1 MQAEEILTTAKTHV
15 DGDLPHGWV
24 VLPLLRQKLVSAMVW
39 WVVGVIMGFGI
50 FAFVASVAIP
60 YNYTHSPGLAVF
72 TTFVLAV
79 ALFVGLGSLVVLVA
93 DIRRLRD
100 ANNHM
105 IVLTPDDVVKQ
116 EGKKVTH
123 VPLLDVQNV
132 TARGTPPP
140 DRTVSDEPAIRQV
153 PGSNENMLGFVVGH
167 GAVGRGYQYRRS
179 RMRTPTTLA
188 FIDTRTSKEIVLLTD
203 NVYGDAFTI
212 AELLRQYVD
221 SAARRIPQQRSIHG
235 RE

>member
-15 DGDLPHGWV
+15 NEDLPHGWV
-24 VLPLLRQKLVSAMVW
+24 ILPLLRQKLVSAMVW
-39 WVVGVIMGFGI
+39 WVVGVLMGFGI
-50 FAFVASVAIP
+50 FAFIISVTLH
-60 YNYTHSPGLAVF
+60 YNFTHGPGLAIF
-72 TTFVLAV
+72 TTLILAV
-79 ALFVGLGSLVVLVA
+79 ALFVGAGSLIVLFA
-93 DIRRLRD
+93 DIQRLRE
-100 ANNHM
+100 AREHL
-105 IVLTPDDVVKQ
+105 IVITPDDVVKQ

-132 TARGTPPP
+132 TARGIPPP
-140 DRTVSDEPAIRQV
+140 DRKVSDEPAIRQV
-153 PGSNENMLGFVVGH
+153 PNSGENMLGFVVGH

-188 FIDTRTSKEIVLLTD
+188 FLDTRTNKEVVLLTD
-203 NVYGDAFTI
+203 NVFGDPFTI
-212 AELLRQYVD
+212 AELLRHYVD

>member
-15 DGDLPHGWV
+15 NGDLPQGWV
-24 VLPLLRQKLVSAMVW
+24 VLPLLRQKLLTAMVW
-39 WVVGVIMGFGI
+39 WVVGVIMGAVI
-50 FAFVASVAIP
+50 FAFVASETIP
-60 YNYTHSPGLAVF
+60 ENFTHGPGLAAF
-72 TTFVLAV
+72 TVLV
-79 ALFVGLGSLVVLVA
+79 LVVSLFVALGSLVVLIS
-93 DIRRLRD
+93 DIRRLRE
-100 ANNHM
+100 ANEHL

-140 DRTVSDEPAIRQV
+140 DRTVSDEPAIREV
-153 PGSNENMLGFVVGH
+153 PGSREHIVGFVVGR

-179 RMRTPTTLA
+179 RMRTPVTLA
-188 FIDTRTSKEIVLLTD
+188 FIDTRTGKEVVLLTD
-203 NVYGDAFTI
+203 NVFGDAFTI

-221 SAARRIPQQRSIHG
+221 SAARRIPQQRSLHG